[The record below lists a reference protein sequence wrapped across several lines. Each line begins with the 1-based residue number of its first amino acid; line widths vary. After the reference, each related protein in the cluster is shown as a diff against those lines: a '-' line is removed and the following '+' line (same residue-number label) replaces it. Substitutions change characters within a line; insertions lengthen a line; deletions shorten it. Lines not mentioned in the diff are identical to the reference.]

1 MCDLNKTGQ
10 GQVECFMWHEGQG
23 RRGSN
28 EIGSCLLKYLE
39 YKASAQENVEVVFYS
54 DNCAGQQKNKFILA
68 GYFYALSK
76 YNIKSIT
83 HKYLIRGHTQNE
95 GDNVHSVIEKH
106 VKRALK
112 SGPIYTPDQY
122 VSLVQTAKKTGLP
135 YKVQEMSYAD
145 FVDLKKLSEQTSF
158 NFKKDSSGEVV
169 KLANAAIIRIEK
181 ENLDKFLYKTSYS
194 EPEYRVVEIKQRTT
208 RTNQTF
214 DNVKLEPAYRDI
226 LPISKKKY
234 DGLMFLLRMNTIK
247 KCYSPFYNSLKVSN
261 DVD

>member
-1 MCDLNKTGQ
+1 
-10 GQVECFMWHEGQG
+10 
-23 RRGSN
+23 
-28 EIGSCLLKYLE
+28 
-39 YKASAQENVEVVFYS
+39 
-54 DNCAGQQKNKFILA
+54 
-68 GYFYALSK
+68 
-76 YNIKSIT
+76 
-83 HKYLIRGHTQNE
+83 
-95 GDNVHSVIEKH
+95 
-106 VKRALK
+106 
-112 SGPIYTPDQY
+112 
-122 VSLVQTAKKTGLP
+122 
-135 YKVQEMSYAD
+135 MSYAD